1 MRYWAIVIVAIFGV
15 IGCEKKQGNNSSLDV
30 VPVAATEA
38 VMIQPRELAHL
49 LKEKPKL
56 VVIDIRTPAEFSVGH
71 IEGAVNIDFQTKG
84 FAAAIAALNADIPTV
99 FHCRSG
105 GRSGQAQSLFESLPF
120 TELYHFAAGSNG
132 WIAAGYPIT
141 Q

>member
-15 IGCEKKQGNNSSLDV
+15 IGCEKKQANSSVEV
-30 VPVAATEA
+30 VMAAATEA
-38 VMIQPRELAHL
+38 VIIQPRELSHL
-49 LKEKPKL
+49 LREKPEL
-56 VVIDIRTPAEFSVGH
+56 VVVDIRTPAEFAGGH
-71 IEGAVNIDFQTKG
+71 IKGAVNIDFQTEG
-84 FAAAIAALNADIPTV
+84 FAEAIAALDAGVPTV

-132 WIAAGYPIT
+132 WSAAGYPIT

>member
-15 IGCEKKQGNNSSLDV
+15 IGCEKKQGNNSSVEV
-30 VPVAATEA
+30 VPAAETEA
-38 VMIQPRELAHL
+38 AMVEPRELAHL
-49 LKEKPKL
+49 LKEKPEL
-56 VVIDIRTPAEFSVGH
+56 VVIDIRTPAEFAGGH
-71 IEGAVNIDFQTKG
+71 IKGAVNIDFQREG
-84 FAAAIAALNADIPTV
+84 FAEAIATLNAGVPTV

-132 WIAAGYPIT
+132 WSAAGYPIN

>member
-15 IGCEKKQGNNSSLDV
+15 IGCEKKQANSSVEV
-30 VPVAATEA
+30 VMAAATEA
-38 VMIQPRELAHL
+38 VIIQPRELSHL
-49 LKEKPKL
+49 LREKPEL
-56 VVIDIRTPAEFSVGH
+56 VVVDIRTPAEFAGGH
-71 IEGAVNIDFQTKG
+71 IKGAVNIDFQTEG
-84 FAAAIAALNADIPTV
+84 FSEAIAALDAGVPTV

-132 WIAAGYPIT
+132 WSAAGYPIT

>member
-15 IGCEKKQGNNSSLDV
+15 IGCEKKQANSSVEV
-30 VPVAATEA
+30 VMAAATEA
-38 VMIQPRELAHL
+38 VIIEPRELSHL
-49 LKEKPKL
+49 LREKTEL
-56 VVIDIRTPAEFSVGH
+56 VVVDIRTPAEFAGGH
-71 IEGAVNIDFQTKG
+71 IEGAVNIDFQTEG
-84 FAAAIAALNADIPTV
+84 FAEAIAALDAGVPTV

-132 WIAAGYPIT
+132 WSAAGYPIT

>member
-15 IGCEKKQGNNSSLDV
+15 IGCEKKQANSSVEV
-30 VPVAATEA
+30 VMAAATEA
-38 VMIQPRELAHL
+38 VIIQPRELSHL
-49 LKEKPKL
+49 LREKTEL
-56 VVIDIRTPAEFSVGH
+56 VVVDIRTPAEFAGGH
-71 IEGAVNIDFQTKG
+71 IKGAVNIDFQTEG
-84 FAAAIAALNADIPTV
+84 FAEAIAALDAGVPTV

-132 WIAAGYPIT
+132 WSAAGYPIT

>member
-15 IGCEKKQGNNSSLDV
+15 IGCEKKQANSSVEV
-30 VPVAATEA
+30 VMAAATEA
-38 VMIQPRELAHL
+38 VIIQPRELSHL
-49 LKEKPKL
+49 LREKTEL
-56 VVIDIRTPAEFSVGH
+56 VVVDIRTPAEFAGGH
-71 IEGAVNIDFQTKG
+71 IEGAVNIDFQTEG
-84 FAAAIAALNADIPTV
+84 FAEAIAALDAGVPTV

-132 WIAAGYPIT
+132 WSAAGYPIT